1 MELSAGD
8 GIKELLFFNDVKPG
22 IRLIKVDSTDP
33 SKVIPNA
40 VFEIKSVAGDY
51 GPQEFVTDQNGEIDL
66 SKLPTGAYVVTEKAC
81 EGYII
86 DQAQRIIQ
94 LDPNEDA
101 QFVFTN
107 TIKPSLQIIKT
118 SSDGSRLKMFISVL
132 PRSRTGRIISTA
144 PPTSRAKF

>member
-1 MELSAGD
+1 M
-8 GIKELLFFNDVKPG
+8 
-22 IRLIKVDSTDP
+22 
-33 SKVIPNA
+33 
-40 VFEIKSVAGDY
+40 
-51 GPQEFVTDQNGEIDL
+51 
-66 SKLPTGAYVVTEKAC
+66 TEKAC

-118 SSDGSRLKMFISVL
+118 SADGSRLKMYISVS
-132 PRSRTGRIISTA
+132 PRSRTERIILTA
-144 PPTSRAKF
+144 PPMNRERFFDCRFGARRVLRAGNRHGFSLTFSTCESITWSCSQAEPAP

>member
-1 MELSAGD
+1 MITAPRNLPPTRTA
-8 GIKELLFFNDVKPG
+8 K
-22 IRLIKVDSTDP
+22 
-33 SKVIPNA
+33 
-40 VFEIKSVAGDY
+40 
-51 GPQEFVTDQNGEIDL
+51 IDL

-118 SSDGSRLKMFISVL
+118 SADGSRLKNVHF
-132 PRSRTGRIISTA
+132 RIA
-144 PPTSRAKF
+144 